1 MKIKIKGKVRE
12 IGIDVKVNDD
22 DVSFWFSVDNKSV
35 LKIKQFQWKFRGNV
49 KVVIDDVIIQILWD
63 VYNWM
68 FVDKDKVNLVKV
80 FVVFL
85 FWFEN

>member
-12 IGIDVKVNDD
+12 IGIDVKVYD
-22 DVSFWFSVDNKSV
+22 DVIFWFSVDNKKV
-35 LKIKQFQWKFRGNV
+35 LKIEQFQWKFRGNV
-49 KVVIDDVIIQILWD
+49 KVVIDDLIIQLLWD